1 MSLLRFLARRIVLG
15 AGVMWAVATVVFI
28 AYFAAPQDVARLIAG
43 RQADPATVA
52 AVRRNLG
59 LDRPLLDQ
67 YWSFLGRLLH
77 GDLGYS
83 YTNSEPVTTLI
94 HQGLPVTVSLAVG
107 GAILWLVIG
116 IASGVVA
123 ALRRATAVDRGIT
136 GIALLFYSMPTFLLG
151 ELLLLGLF
159 YELHLV
165 GFDLF
170 PGGGFVPLTAHPVAW
185 ARHLLLPWLTIA
197 LVSAATYS
205 RLTRAALLDVLG
217 DDYVRT
223 ARAKGLAE
231 WKVTFKH
238 GLRAALTPIATQ
250 FGLDL
255 GTLLGGVVV
264 TETVFGLPG
273 LGQLLI
279 VSIQHEDLPT
289 TIGLALL
296 ASAFVVVANI
306 VVDVLYVVLDPRV
319 RLG

>member
-1 MSLLRFLARRIVLG
+1 VSFVRFLARRIALG

-77 GDLGYS
+77 GNLGYS

-94 HQGLPVTVSLAVG
+94 HQGLPVTVSLAIG
-107 GAILWLVIG
+107 GAILWLIIG

-123 ALRRATAVDRGIT
+123 ALRRGTVVDRGIT
-136 GIALLFYSMPTFLLG
+136 GVALLFYSMPTFLLG

-159 YELHLV
+159 YELHLL

-170 PGGGFVPLTAHPVAW
+170 PGGGFVPLTDHPIAW

-217 DDYVRT
+217 EDYVRT

-231 WKVTFKH
+231 WKVTFRH

-289 TIGLALL
+289 TIGLALV